1 MHSTQTPESSPP
13 SQRTDKSPWG
23 QLDLPPLSL
32 PLPRVHAMDGSFPDP
47 PPAPLPRCV
56 GKPEL
61 PDTGWDRIKDLF
73 DRDEMQRYPEEVTNV
88 VKSGVM
94 AALVGMLYGGVP
106 AARHARERFIEQSQA
121 EVYQNRVDAVR
132 SAHNAAIRGFV
143 RFGWRWSWRVAAFV
157 TLFNTVS
164 TGMSVYRDKCAFSH
178 YAVAGA
184 ITGGLFRLNLGL
196 GGLVAGST
204 IGAILG
210 LPAGALIMGMQ
221 KLSGET
227 IGEKR
232 RRERRELYE
241 RKVEE
246 WAARLQVTD
255 ELIGEMSDSRAG
267 QDSESDAQRINEL
280 LSLPRN
286 EGVAGDSDS
295 Q

>member
-1 MHSTQTPESSPP
+1 MNSTQTPESSPP

-23 QLDLPPLSL
+23 QLDLLPLSL
-32 PLPRVHAMDGSFPDP
+32 PLPRVHATDGSFPDP

-73 DRDEMQRYPEEVTNV
+73 DRGEMQRYPEEVTNV
-88 VKSGVM
+88 VKSGLT
-94 AALVGMLYGGVP
+94 AALLGMLYGGVP

-143 RFGWRWSWRVAAFV
+143 RFGWRWSWRLAAFV

-164 TGMSVYRDKCAFSH
+164 TGLSVYRDKYVFSH

-227 IGEKR
+227 LGERR

-241 RKVEE
+241 RKLEE
-246 WAARLQVTD
+246 WTARLQVTE
-255 ELIGEMSDSRAG
+255 ELIGEMSDTRAG
-267 QDSESDAQRINEL
+267 QDSESDAQRIDEL